1 MGKYHSKGLTNKG
14 QIQKK
19 SGRRTT
25 CIEYTSICP
34 NKKIIWDLFC
44 NTLTPPKSA
53 IDVN

>member
-1 MGKYHSKGLTNKG
+1 MGKYHSKGSTKETHNQTKD
-14 QIQKK
+14 
-19 SGRRTT
+19 GRRST